1 MATLFQTKVVKFI
14 PRLMRDVSCDLE
26 TACAIFGNIGHECN
40 GFQTMQEIGVTP
52 PKGGWGWQQWTGPR
66 RTAFMDWA
74 FKRKLDPAGDEANYG
89 FMVYELLG
97 TEKAS
102 LAATKKAVGLNDKTD
117 TFERTN
123 ERAGVPA
130 LASRRKYAKIAL
142 DAYNASLAAPKP
154 APSPP
159 PPDTPAEPPA
169 AIPEPPSPAPKGGVS
184 IPAATTGAVVSGGI
198 AASGGSNWFW
208 VIAGVLVVAA
218 LILFLRKRG

>member
-1 MATLFQTKVVKFI
+1 
-14 PRLMRDVSCDLE
+14 
-26 TACAIFGNIGHECN
+26 
-40 GFQTMQEIGVTP
+40 MQEIGVTP

-74 FKRKLDPAGDEANYG
+74 IQRKLDPAGDEANYG

-159 PPDTPAEPPA
+159 PPDPPSTPPA
-169 AIPEPPSPAPKGGVS
+169 AIPEPPSPAPTGGVS
-184 IPAATTGAVVSGGI
+184 VGGVVAGGVAATGI
-198 AASGGSNWFW
+198 AAALGGWVPFAIFG
-208 VIAGVLVVAA
+208 VIAIGIVAF
-218 LILFLRKRG
+218 LILRKKD